1 MRRQKAGILET
12 GSKEQR
18 TTIEKLYSLLQ
29 TGDLDSFDEAFSSIR
44 QKIVRLAQKRL
55 HREEVEDVVQQTL
68 STLWEKRTSVRDPDH
83 LMPFIFL
90 ILRNKLGDTYRRKKL
105 RKEIHVS
112 EPKVLNSLK
121 NPTADTP
128 ELLLEEKELG
138 RILRD
143 AIDICA
149 AENGLWG
156 KVLKLLQEGLSREE
170 IQKQLGDIPMA
181 TVYTRIYRA
190 RRSLMKILR
199 DEFGVEI

>member
-1 MRRQKAGILET
+1 LEA

-18 TTIEKLYSLLQ
+18 STIEKLYTLLQ
-29 TGDLDSFDEAFSSIR
+29 SGDLDSFGEAFLPIR

-55 HREEVEDVVQQTL
+55 QREEVEDVVQQTL
-68 STLWEKRTSVRDPDH
+68 STLWERRISIRDPNH
-83 LMPFIFL
+83 LLPFIFQ

-105 RKEIHVS
+105 KKETQVS
-112 EPKVLNSLK
+112 GSRVLDSLQ
-121 NPTADTP
+121 NPAAETP

-149 AENGLWG
+149 AENGTWG
-156 KVLKLLQEGLSREE
+156 KVLKLLQQGLSREE
-170 IQKQLGDIPMA
+170 IQKELGEIPMA

-190 RRSLMKILR
+190 RQSLMKILR
-199 DEFGVEI
+199 EEYGVEI

>member
-1 MRRQKAGILET
+1 MQT

-18 TTIEKLYSLLQ
+18 TTIEKLYILLQ
-29 TGDLDSFDEAFSSIR
+29 TDDLDSFDDAFGPIR
-44 QKIVRLAQKRL
+44 KKIVQLAKKRL

-68 STLWEKRTSVRDPDH
+68 STLWEKRTSVRAPDH
-83 LMPFIFL
+83 LMPFIFQ

-112 EPKVLNSLK
+112 GPKVLNSLK
-121 NPTADTP
+121 NPTADIP

-149 AENGLWG
+149 AENGTWG
-156 KVLKLLQEGLSREE
+156 KVLKLLQQGLSREE
-170 IQKQLGDIPMA
+170 IQRELGDIPMT

-190 RRSLMKILR
+190 RQSLMKILR
-199 DEFGVEI
+199 DKFGVEI